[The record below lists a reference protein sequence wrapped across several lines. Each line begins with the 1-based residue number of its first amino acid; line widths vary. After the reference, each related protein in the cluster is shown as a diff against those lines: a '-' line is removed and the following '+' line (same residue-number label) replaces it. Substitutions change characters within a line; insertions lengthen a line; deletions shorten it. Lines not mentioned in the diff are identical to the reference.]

1 MHKFSSI
8 YINCVSLIL
17 SVIIF
22 VTGNFIFENHEQF
35 GKNTTLKTGFSV
47 NQEENVEKK
56 EENQEQNKGQNNV
69 EAVVS
74 SDVEIKDWSLEIPKI
89 DLKAPIIEGTAEETL
104 NKYVGH
110 FEETSTKE
118 GTIGLA
124 RSY

>member
-1 MHKFSSI
+1 MHKFSTI

-22 VTGNFIFENHEQF
+22 IIGNFIFENREQF

-47 NQEENVEKK
+47 NQEETVEEKK
-56 EENQEQNKGQNNV
+56 ENKEQDNV
-69 EAVVS
+69 TNLNDA
-74 SDVEIKDWSLEIPKI
+74 EIKEWYVEIPKI

-124 RSY
+124 RT